1 MSNREIEAILKISSK
16 LGSMQA
22 LKTLQGQLKA
32 VDTQAKNYT
41 RTQGILNQGLA
52 TTGMMLARFL
62 GPAALGYM
70 ATDMMRTGAKIED
83 AMFGIQK
90 KSGATTEQIAKLK
103 GEIMDLAQDVPVSI
117 EEIAGAF
124 ERGAAAGIP
133 LDELREFAKLTAQ
146 VSDSWDMTAEDTANA
161 FAGFSAGM
169 AIKRE
174 DLEQFAD
181 LINFLADSGIA
192 DESGIVDFLDRVG
205 ASLKNFGLTPEQS
218 AAFGAAMLNL
228 KMVPEVAARAM
239 DTLSGKLLAPE
250 NLGKKPY
257 AALDEIVGDVKKF
270 SALIASDPA
279 KGLLSFFERLDAMS
293 GQKRSSL
300 LGALMGE
307 GFDDEVA
314 RMVGGIG
321 EIKRNLEL
329 AQRENLYKGSIAG
342 LSEKKLDLFNS
353 KLQLLKNS
361 LTELKDDFF
370 EASAKDGSFLDVAN
384 DAIQSIND
392 GTDKNNAIKASL
404 AKKGVTGFWEQEMWR
419 LKHGDAS
426 TLNALAVDAG
436 YNMDKQV
443 IPMPVMPGAAPAF
456 PLDVPL
462 PMRRPTNAPSD
473 RPRRGFDLPAISYPE
488 QAPYFPLGSE
498 DFSRA
503 DAGGD
508 ASRMEFL
515 TAAAGQKLEEGG
527 DRAGKAVAEGGEQAA
542 KSLIDAAGIFKSAV
556 SSIQSAVGALRGMN
570 TGNGVNADTGRSG
583 VETEARN
590 FVP

>member
-41 RTQGILNQGLA
+41 RTQGIFNRELRAAEGLI
-52 TTGMMLARFL
+52 GRFL
-62 GPAALGYM
+62 APAALGYM
-70 ATDMMRTGAKIED
+70 AYGAVRAGAKIED

-90 KSGATTEQIAKLK
+90 KSGATAEQIAKLK
-103 GEIMDLAQDVPVSI
+103 GEIMDLAQEVPVSI
-117 EEIAGAF
+117 EEIASAY
-124 ERGAAAGIP
+124 ERGAASGIP

-146 VSDSWDMTAEDTANA
+146 VADAWDMTAEDTSNA
-161 FAGFSAGM
+161 FAGFKA
-169 AIKRE
+169 AIGI
-174 DLEQFAD
+174 EQKDMEKFAD

-192 DESGIVDFLDRVG
+192 DERDIVDFLDRVG
-205 ASLKNFGLTPEQS
+205 ASLKNFGLTPEES
-218 AAFGAAMLNL
+218 AAFGAAMVNL
-228 KMVPEVAARAM
+228 KMAPEVAARAM
-239 DTLSGKLLAPE
+239 DTLTGKLLAPE
-250 NLGKKPY
+250 NLGKKPF
-257 AALDEIVGDVKKF
+257 AALKEIVGDVKEFQKVL
-270 SALIASDPA
+270 AQNPA
-279 KGLLSFFERLDAMS
+279 KGLMDFFERLNKMS
-293 GQKRSSL
+293 GQKRASL

-314 RMVGGIG
+314 RMVGGDS
-321 EIKRNLEL
+321 ELQRNLDIIKEKNKY
-329 AQRENLYKGSIAG
+329 EGSIAG

-361 LTELKDDFF
+361 LTEMKDDFF

-384 DAIQSIND
+384 SAVQSINE
-392 GTDKNNAIKASL
+392 GTDKNNAIKAAL
-404 AKKGVTGFWEQEMWR
+404 TKKGVTGFWEQEMWR

-443 IPMPVMPGAAPAF
+443 IPMPVMPGEAPAF

-462 PMRRPTNAPSD
+462 PMRRPTGERPD

-488 QAPYFPLGSE
+488 QAPYFPLKGD
-498 DFSRA
+498 DFRRA

-542 KSLIDAAGIFKSAV
+542 RSLIDAAGIIRSAV
-556 SSIQSAVGALRGMN
+556 SALSNLGASLSYRN
-570 TGNGVNADTGRSG
+570 AVNADTGRSG

>member
-22 LKTLQGQLKA
+22 LKTLQRELKA

-41 RTQGILNQGLA
+41 QTQGVLGRSA
-52 TTGMMLARFL
+52 AATGMMLARFL

-90 KSGATTEQIAKLK
+90 KSGATAEQIAKLK
-103 GEIMDLAQDVPVSI
+103 GEIMDLAQEVPVSI

-133 LDELREFAKLTAQ
+133 LDDLREFAKLTAQ

-239 DTLSGKLLAPE
+239 DTLTGKLLAPE

-257 AALDEIVGDVKKF
+257 AALTEIVGDVKKF
-270 SALIASDPA
+270 SDLVASDPA
-279 KGLLSFFERLDAMS
+279 KGLLSFFDRLDAMS

-329 AQRENLYKGSIAG
+329 AQQENLYKGSIAG

-361 LTELKDDFF
+361 LTEMKDDLF

-384 DAIQSIND
+384 SAIQSIND

-419 LKHGDAS
+419 LKHGDQS
-426 TLNALAVDAG
+426 TLNALAVDGG

-456 PLDVPL
+456 PLDVPT
-462 PMRRPTNAPSD
+462 PAARPNRFPD

-488 QAPYFPLGSE
+488 QAPYFPLGGE
-498 DFSRA
+498 NLRRA

-508 ASRMEFL
+508 ANRMEFL

-542 KSLIDAAGIFKSAV
+542 KSLIDAAGIIRSAV
-556 SSIQSAVGALRGMN
+556 SALSNLGASLSYRN
-570 TGNGVNADTGRSG
+570 AVNADTGRSG